1 MAEAQMAQKN
11 TLKAWKESQTF
22 GAAKK
27 NAGIYD
33 AQNKRI
39 RIAKGEY
46 VCCMNSGDTFCDE
59 KT

>member
-33 AQNKRI
+33 AQNKGI
-39 RIAKGEY
+39 RIAKGGICLLYELRRY
-46 VCCMNSGDTFCDE
+46 FL
-59 KT
+59 

>member
-27 NAGIYD
+27 NAGIYN
-33 AQNKRI
+33 AQNKGI
-39 RIAKGEY
+39 RISKGEY